1 VNSSTATAPKPSVAA
16 FSRLV
21 PIAARFAYVRAA
33 GVMFAAWSRSGPAV
47 NLNCFHAYEKL
58 TSDAERGH
66 YLVARLAA
74 IRAAFAVEF
83 LRRVP
88 AHSEGKYTRGH

>member
-1 VNSSTATAPKPSVAA
+1 VNSSTAAAPKRNGAA

-33 GVMFAAWSRSGPAV
+33 GAMFAAWSRSGEAAS
-47 NLNCFHAYEKL
+47 LKCFLAYEKL
-58 TSDAERGH
+58 NSDAERGH

-74 IRAAFAVEF
+74 IRDAHGAEF
-83 LRRVP
+83 IRRTPVY
-88 AHSEGKYTRGH
+88 HDGDFRCR

>member
-1 VNSSTATAPKPSVAA
+1 VNSSTATAPKRNGAA

-33 GVMFAAWSRSGPAV
+33 GAMFAAWSRSGPADS
-47 NLNCFHAYEKL
+47 LNCFRAYEKL

-66 YLVARLAA
+66 YLAARLAA
-74 IRAAFAVEF
+74 IRQAFAVEF

-88 AHSEGKYTRGH
+88 KHSEGTYTRGR